1 MARKGFE
8 QRNKTR
14 PSATPDDEGKKK
26 NFEER
31 FKNRSSSAA
40 VKALAWNV
48 RRLRKERGWSQ
59 EELAGECRIE
69 QQSVSLIEG
78 ARANPTI
85 MMVERLAGTFCVRFV
100 DLFEA
105 PPRVRRSNSPT
116 K

>member
-8 QRNKTR
+8 RRDRAR
-14 PSATPDDEGKKK
+14 PSPLLKGGQKKG
-26 NFEER
+26 FQDR
-31 FKNRSSSAA
+31 FKNRSSSAI
-40 VKALAWNV
+40 VTALAWNV
-48 RRLRKERGWSQ
+48 RHLRKERGWSQ

-78 ARANPTI
+78 GRANPTV
-85 MMVERLAGTFCVRFV
+85 MMVERLAVALGVSFL

-105 PPRVRRSNSPT
+105 PPRVRRSSM

>member
-8 QRNKTR
+8 QRDKTR
-14 PSATPDDEGKKK
+14 PSPTPGGEGKKD
-26 NFEER
+26 FAER

-40 VKALAWNV
+40 VKALGRNV
-48 RRLRKERGWSQ
+48 RHLRKERGWSQ
-59 EELAGECRIE
+59 EELAGECKVE

-78 ARANPTI
+78 GRANPTI
-85 MMVERLAGTFCVRFV
+85 LTVERLAGALGVSFL

-105 PPRVRRSNSPT
+105 PPRVRRSSM